1 MSTAHAKLSELE
13 RQLNLLRG
21 KQWFKAAEAK
31 AGHVSVCLVG
41 YEQPLPRSF
50 SDNKG
55 ARPCTV
61 AMTSDR
67 PRLLQQDKFRHWHGS
82 PSVLAEVRVI
92 DSRHGAELR
101 ATLMERLLGS
111 SDALD
116 HGWRDI
122 DEPDIVWPILLA
134 DAMRELNYTD
144 GRHVISELEHIKRVL
159 VIANKRA
166 W

>member
-1 MSTAHAKLSELE
+1 MRPGELE
-13 RQLNLLRG
+13 RQIAVLRT
-21 KQWFKAAEAK
+21 KQWFKQAEAK
-31 AGHVSVCLVG
+31 IGHVSVCLVG
-41 YEQPLPRSF
+41 YDQPLPRSF

-67 PRLLQQDKFRHWHGS
+67 QRLLQQDKFRHWHGS

-101 ATLMERLLGS
+101 SVLMERLVGT
-111 SDALD
+111 SDALE
-116 HGWRDI
+116 HGWRDVE
-122 DEPDIVWPILLA
+122 EPDIVWPILLA
-134 DAMRELNYTD
+134 DAMRELNYAD
-144 GRHVISELEHIKRVL
+144 GRHVLSELEHVRRVIL
-159 VIANKRA
+159 LAKKRA